1 MHYGIV
7 AIGSRGDVQPYIA
20 LALSLKDRGHGTTI
34 LAHENFKEFVEG
46 YGIRFVAVKGHVENM
61 LRSPEGMVVVRDGSL
76 SAFTRY
82 LQKVNKIT
90 ADSLILD
97 TIDELEKADVIV
109 ASLLAMPWVDAIA
122 EKMGKKWAIVQL
134 NLPTIKTKAFPLV
147 FLDFFNF
154 PAYNR
159 FSYRLFEWVYW
170 RVNKKNVN
178 GFRHS
183 LGLPALK
190 VSILKKIADEKILN
204 LHCFSPSLLA
214 RPDDWAPQ
222 NRITGFLF
230 LPETIHDNIPVDLIR
245 WLSQGDKPV
254 YIGFG
259 SIPVPDSTLFTKMM
273 TELLETTNHR
283 FVFCQGWSHSM
294 NLPKHPNL
302 FQLKS
307 ISHEW
312 LLPHCKA
319 AVIHGG
325 IGTTAAVLRAKI
337 PLIIVSIIADQPW
350 WGKIVEQ
357 KKLGTHIPFKKLTT
371 QKLITAIEKIQGTE
385 MQQNA
390 IEMGEKINSENGLKK
405 AIDRL
410 EIYFA

>member
-159 FSYRLFEWVYW
+159 
-170 RVNKKNVN
+170 
-178 GFRHS
+178 
-183 LGLPALK
+183 
-190 VSILKKIADEKILN
+190 
-204 LHCFSPSLLA
+204 
-214 RPDDWAPQ
+214 
-222 NRITGFLF
+222 
-230 LPETIHDNIPVDLIR
+230 
-245 WLSQGDKPV
+245 
-254 YIGFG
+254 
-259 SIPVPDSTLFTKMM
+259 
-273 TELLETTNHR
+273 
-283 FVFCQGWSHSM
+283 
-294 NLPKHPNL
+294 
-302 FQLKS
+302 
-307 ISHEW
+307 
-312 LLPHCKA
+312 
-319 AVIHGG
+319 
-325 IGTTAAVLRAKI
+325 
-337 PLIIVSIIADQPW
+337 
-350 WGKIVEQ
+350 
-357 KKLGTHIPFKKLTT
+357 
-371 QKLITAIEKIQGTE
+371 
-385 MQQNA
+385 
-390 IEMGEKINSENGLKK
+390 
-405 AIDRL
+405 
-410 EIYFA
+410 